1 VLAAAVLI
9 AAALFGQRATAPGA
23 VVACS
28 CAPTEVSQFVADP
41 QYVIVSGTVG
51 QLGQMGPT
59 GHQSAPFTLDRVWQ
73 GQLPEGRLTIVSGG
87 GGDCTVPLTE
97 GMQYIGVTPAK
108 GPELTP
114 ILCIPFGDLRDA
126 SGQAVLAQVRGLL
139 GVGRGA
145 DAEPPPSSAPP
156 IDLASIALA
165 AVGVIV
171 GLIVLVIVLNVA
183 RRRDGIGAPPS

>member
-9 AAALFGQRATAPGA
+9 AAALFGQRVTAPGA

-51 QLGQMGPT
+51 RLGQMGPT
-59 GHQSAPFTLDRVWQ
+59 GHQTAPFILDRIWQ
-73 GQLPEGRLTIVSGG
+73 GQLPEGRLSMTGGG
-87 GGDCTVPLTE
+87 GGDCTIALTE
-97 GMQYIGVTPAK
+97 GMQYIGVTTFK

-114 ILCIPFGDLRDA
+114 IACIPFGDLRDA
-126 SGQAVLAQVRGLL
+126 GGQAVLAEVRALL
-139 GVGRGA
+139 GAGRGA
-145 DAEPPPSSAPP
+145 VADPPSSEAPP

-171 GLIVLVIVLNVA
+171 GLIALVIVLNVA
-183 RRRDGIGAPPS
+183 RRPDGVEAPRS